1 MENNI
6 TLEEIADFF
15 RRQDDFVILCHTNPD
30 EDTAGSA
37 YALYLALSGIGKR
50 AKIVCDMHP
59 PRRGGSYL
67 DETAFSNELGEGPF
81 VTVSV
86 DVAARNML
94 GALAEPLGGRV
105 DLKIDHHGVGEDFGR
120 YNYTDPEA
128 GACGMIL
135 WRLLGMLGPL
145 SPAMASALY
154 LAIASD
160 TGGFRYSNT
169 SAETH
174 RIAAALLDLGADGAG
189 ISETLFETKSEK
201 DFRALRLG
209 LSKMTYY
216 AEGKLALIFVTNADK
231 EAEALSDRDL
241 GELASISR
249 QTAGVLLGVVLRQS
263 DADPQKF
270 KISMR
275 SREGVDAASL
285 CAHFGGGGHTR
296 AAGGALTA
304 DSPEEAREGL
314 LSFLL
319 PVFDEAFCG
328 EKDAGQEGDR

>member
-1 MENNI
+1 MGNNI

-37 YALYLALSGIGKR
+37 YALFLGLTGLGKR

-59 PRRGGSYL
+59 PRRGGNYL
-67 DETAFSNELGEGPF
+67 DEAVFSTALPEGSF

-94 GALAEPLGGRV
+94 GALAEPLGGTV
-105 DLKIDHHGVGEDFGR
+105 DLKIDHHGVGEDFGC

-128 GACGMIL
+128 GACGMIV
-135 WRLLGMLGPL
+135 WKIIGILGPV

-174 RIAAALLDLGADGAG
+174 RIAASLLDRGADGTG

-209 LSKMTYY
+209 LSKMAYY
-216 AEGKLALIFVTNADK
+216 AGGQLALIFVTNADK
-231 EAEALSDRDL
+231 EAEELSDRDL

-263 DADPQKF
+263 DTDPQKF

-275 SREGVDAASL
+275 SREGVDAAAL

-304 DSPEEAREGL
+304 DSPEEARRSL

-319 PVFDEAFCG
+319 PVFGEAFREDSG
-328 EKDAGQEGDR
+328 AGQEEGR